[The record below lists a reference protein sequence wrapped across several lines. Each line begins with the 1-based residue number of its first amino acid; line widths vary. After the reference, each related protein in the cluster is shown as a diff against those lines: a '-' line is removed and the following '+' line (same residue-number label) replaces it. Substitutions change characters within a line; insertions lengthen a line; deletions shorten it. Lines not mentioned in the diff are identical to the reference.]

1 MKKYLELI
9 HSGIM
14 ESLAYR
20 TSFVIKTAGNLIY
33 VVIIYYLWKAIFES
47 AGTETVA
54 GMTFPETMVYLVLAS
69 SLFSVIEVYLVWG
82 TYNEVQ
88 SGEIVVS
95 LIKPIGYRMFHYCPY
110 FGSMIIDF
118 VITFIPTFIL
128 VYFLSGG
135 YFNLGI
141 NLLWFLVSVI
151 IAVFI
156 NLSIDYFVSC
166 IVLYTQS
173 VWGINMVKETIVM
186 LFGGAVIPIAFFPEP
201 LSTIVLYMPFQ
212 AIYNTPL
219 MQLLGDYSPEKRLE
233 MLIVQLFWAVVVYI
247 ASELFWRHSV
257 KTITVNGG

>member
-1 MKKYLELI
+1 MKKYLALI
-9 HSGIM
+9 RSGIL
-14 ESLAYR
+14 ETLAYR
-20 TSFVIKTAGNLIY
+20 TSFIIKIAGNLIY

-69 SLFSVIEVYLVWG
+69 SLFAVIEVYLVWG

-88 SGEIVVS
+88 SGEIAGQ
-95 LIKPIGYRMFHYCPY
+95 LIKPIGYRLFHYCPY

-128 VYFLSGG
+128 VYFLSDG

-141 NLLWFLVSVI
+141 NLLWFIVSVI
-151 IAVFI
+151 IAVLI

-186 LFGGAVIPIAFFPEP
+186 LLGGAAIPIAFFPEP
-201 LSTIVLYMPFQ
+201 LKTIVSYMPFQ
-212 AIYNTPL
+212 AIYNAPL
-219 MQLLGDYSPEKRLE
+219 MQLLGDFTPGKRLE
-233 MLIVQLFWAVVVYI
+233 MLLVQLFWAVVVYI
-247 ASELFWRHSV
+247 ASEFFWRHSV